1 MNLFGIKREFG
12 DISNVKSQKA
22 VSNANLDFKINELR
36 RKISQNIKVIKNIF
50 ISYLNRLITTWTFKR
65 NTKKLN

>member
-36 RKISQNIKVIKNIF
+36 RKISQNIKVIEIF
-50 ISYLNRLITTWTFKR
+50 LSPILIV
-65 NTKKLN
+65 L